1 MEDIKTLWHN
11 YKNNND
17 SQAKALLIEEYIRLV
32 KFIAGRLYISY
43 GSNIESDDLVS
54 YGIFG
59 LIDAIEKFDLN
70 KQVKFE
76 TYAQLRIRGAIIDS
90 LRSLDWV
97 PRSIRQK
104 SKKIEEAYSSL
115 ENKLGRSATD
125 VEVSEAL
132 DISVKELQEILLN
145 TASFNVISL
154 EEVIFEV
161 GLIGNTAE
169 EQLTEDLICR
179 RETYNN
185 LKDTIV
191 QLPERERQVISLYYY
206 NNLTYKEIGKVLD
219 ISESRVSQLHSKA
232 ISRLK
237 SKLTS
242 NSPN

>member
-43 GSNIESDDLVS
+43 GSNIEYDDLVS

-76 TYAQLRIRGAIIDS
+76 TYAQIRIRGAIIDS

-169 EQLTEDLICR
+169 EQLTENLICR